1 MSTQN
6 DSLNDAE
13 TDNENENEC
22 IATVFCI
29 TQATQQYYA
38 QDCVSFTV
46 MCSSIDERFEFDVPL
61 DELKFQVGDRIK
73 ITWSKC

>member
-1 MSTQN
+1 MSIQN
-6 DSLNDAE
+6 DSINNTE
-13 TDNENENEC
+13 VENQC
-22 IATVFCI
+22 VATVFCI
-29 TQATQQYYA
+29 TQATQQYCA